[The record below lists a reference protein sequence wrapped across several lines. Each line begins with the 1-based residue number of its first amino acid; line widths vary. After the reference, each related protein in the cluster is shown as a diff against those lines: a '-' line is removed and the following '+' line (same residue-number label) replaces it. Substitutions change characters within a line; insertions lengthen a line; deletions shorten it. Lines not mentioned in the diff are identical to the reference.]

1 MDAETS
7 LISLGSAGGGA
18 VVLGLLQ
25 WAFKRLMRHEDL
37 SKDSLDKRLTFLE
50 AELPKLRL
58 EHVAGQREVR
68 ETFFR
73 EVAGLQQMVASAR
86 MQGEMDTRSV
96 SDKVSSMST
105 SVGELKGVLHQLTST
120 VEQNRDKM
128 SAYYR
133 SEMERLEQRFVRQ
146 LEDLQRTLPKKR

>member
-50 AELPKLRL
+50 AELPKLR
-58 EHVAGQREVR
+58 

-73 EVAGLQQMVASAR
+73 EVAGLQQMVVSAR

-146 LEDLQRTLPKKR
+146 LEDLQRTLPKKW